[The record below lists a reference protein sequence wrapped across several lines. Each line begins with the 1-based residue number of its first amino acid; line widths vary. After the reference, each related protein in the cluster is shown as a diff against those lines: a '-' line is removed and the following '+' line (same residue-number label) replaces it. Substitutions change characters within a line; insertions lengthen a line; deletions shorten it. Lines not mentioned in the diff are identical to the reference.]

1 DVSATCG
8 DGVCDT
14 NETATNCPQDC
25 SAGGDQW
32 DQQLASRVVDYS
44 AALRIAS
51 LRLTGSL
58 PSMADINAV
67 AQAGDDAAKK
77 VAYQNLVTTYMATPQ
92 FAKQMMQY
100 WQNTFRMGDSAILD
114 TAPAFAANLAVN

>member
-1 DVSATCG
+1 MQRISLLLFAAALAAPACSTGDASGGDDVSATCG
-8 DGVCDT
+8 NGVCDP

-32 DQQLASRVVDYS
+32 DQQLASRVVDYN

-58 PSMADINAV
+58 PSMADVNSV
-67 AQAGDDAAKK
+67 AQAGADAAKK
-77 VAYQNLVTTYMATPQ
+77 VAYQNLVTTYMA
-92 FAKQMMQY
+92 
-100 WQNTFRMGDSAILD
+100 
-114 TAPAFAANLAVN
+114 